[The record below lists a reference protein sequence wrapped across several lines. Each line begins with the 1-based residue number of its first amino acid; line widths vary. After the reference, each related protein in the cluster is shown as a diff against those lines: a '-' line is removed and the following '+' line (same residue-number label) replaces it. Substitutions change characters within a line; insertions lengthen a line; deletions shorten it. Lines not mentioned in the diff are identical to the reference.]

1 MLSLPQNTSP
11 SQGKNQFISSLALL
25 TEERPLTSL
34 AEDPTGTN
42 TLSPSVL
49 WSTVH
54 GFRASED
61 RTPLGFHL
69 HVQPSSPSHTAAGE
83 LPCRPHAVLVTAP
96 KQAGGM
102 DVGGSTALGDKVML
116 CRQRSNSFLGAARAQ
131 INPADLQE
139 TTTSLLPSQAPR
151 NNMSL

>member
-1 MLSLPQNTSP
+1 NHTDKRLLNTTELIRFIVYFTTEQGLLSLPQNTSP

-69 HVQPSSPSHTAAGE
+69 HVQPSSPW
-83 LPCRPHAVLVTAP
+83 
-96 KQAGGM
+96 
-102 DVGGSTALGDKVML
+102 
-116 CRQRSNSFLGAARAQ
+116 
-131 INPADLQE
+131 
-139 TTTSLLPSQAPR
+139 
-151 NNMSL
+151 